1 MNVYKVT
8 SVVLL
13 GLIALLVACSTS
25 NQTAEKKSPAASS
38 ENKTLDNEH
47 QHVSGSHGG
56 SIVAIGRENYHGEIV
71 FESTGTIRMFMLQ
84 ADEGKI
90 QDVDQQT
97 LTAYILPHGET
108 NSIAIQF
115 EPQPQDGDS
124 ANKTSQFVAKLP
136 AELVG
141 RTVRCTIPNLKIG
154 TDRFRVAFD
163 SPEPVGATH
172 GDTDMPIKV
181 ANDAE
186 RDLYLTPGGA
196 YTDADIKA
204 NGNVTASQKFQGFQ
218 AKHDMNP
225 KKGDRICPITE
236 TKTNP
241 ICSWVINGQT
251 YEFCCPP
258 CVDEFV
264 KLAKA
269 NPSEIKDAVSY
280 VKSE

>member
-1 MNVYKVT
+1 MP
-8 SVVLL
+8 
-13 GLIALLVACSTS
+13 
-25 NQTAEKKSPAASS
+25 NQTAEKKSPAHSS
-38 ENKTLDNEH
+38 EKKTLDNEH
-47 QHVSGSHGG
+47 QHLSGSHGG
-56 SIVAIGRENYHGEIV
+56 SIVAIGRENYHGEFV
-71 FESTGTIRMFMLQ
+71 FESNGAIRMFMLQ

-90 QDVDQQT
+90 QDVDRQT
-97 LTAYILPHGET
+97 LTAYVLPNGET

-124 ANKTSQFVAKLP
+124 PDKTSQFVAKLP
-136 AELVG
+136 VELVG
-141 RTVRCTIPNLKIG
+141 RKVRCTIPNLRIG
-154 TDRFRVAFD
+154 ADRFRVAFD
-163 SPEPVGATH
+163 SPEPVEAAH
-172 GDTDMPIKV
+172 GETDMPTKV

-186 RDLYLTPGGA
+186 RDLYLTPSGA

-218 AKHDMNP
+218 AKHDMKP
-225 KKGDRICPITE
+225 KKGDRICPITD
-236 TKTNP
+236 TKANP
-241 ICSWVINGQT
+241 LCSWVINGQT